1 MTLHQAIQSHNLT
14 PCKLAT
20 MAGLT
25 PKSIYNLLNGAY
37 YPTLDTAAKIA
48 KVFHCEIEYQRMTAG
63 AVEAVKCSA
72 AYAMP
77 T

>member
-1 MTLHQAIQSHNLT
+1 MTLSEAIQSHNMT
-14 PCKLAT
+14 PCQLAT

-25 PKSIYNLLNGAY
+25 AKSIYNFLNGACF
-37 YPTLDTAAKIA
+37 PTLETAAKIA
-48 KVFHCEIEYQRMTAG
+48 KVLHCEITYQRMTAG